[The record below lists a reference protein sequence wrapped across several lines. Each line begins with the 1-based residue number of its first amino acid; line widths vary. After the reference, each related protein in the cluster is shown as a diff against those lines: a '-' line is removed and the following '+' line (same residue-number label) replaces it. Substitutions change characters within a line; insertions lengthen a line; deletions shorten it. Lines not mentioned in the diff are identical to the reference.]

1 MDKRIIGSVRKY
13 NGKVTDGLDS
23 CVKDL
28 SDWPLLP
35 FFRSTT
41 ASTGVT
47 EYWKGK
53 AMCFATHPDEKGKV
67 ILQLGTAD
75 PDLAL
80 QAALVL

>member
-1 MDKRIIGSVRKY
+1 
-13 NGKVTDGLDS
+13 
-23 CVKDL
+23 
-28 SDWPLLP
+28 
-35 FFRSTT
+35 
-41 ASTGVT
+41 VT

-80 QAALVL
+80 EAALVL